1 MNAIILSA
9 LYMYLTWT
17 ALFKQANKEKY
28 PSYFVSST
36 STVNNSASDQKQ
48 KFNVSMRKIL

>member
-1 MNAIILSA
+1 MH
-9 LYMYLTWT
+9 LTWT

-28 PSYFVSST
+28 PSYFVPST

-48 KFNVSMRKIL
+48 KFNVSMRKSCKQKQVIL